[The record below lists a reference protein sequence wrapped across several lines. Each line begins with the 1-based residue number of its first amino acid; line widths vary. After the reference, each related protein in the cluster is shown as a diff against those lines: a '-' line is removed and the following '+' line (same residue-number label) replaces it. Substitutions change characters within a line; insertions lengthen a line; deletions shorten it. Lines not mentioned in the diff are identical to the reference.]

1 LVLGGNFPV
10 LSISIFFAV
19 VGAQHDQSRAA
30 VLSIV
35 LLVFTLGAFYA
46 QRRWLGRR
54 SYATVTGKGDSGLH
68 PPLPALVRRLA
79 YATALPWAVFT
90 LVIYSMILFGGFVET
105 WGPDHRFSLPHSA
118 AASPR
123 PAPPLRGRIRRRR
136 DRLRSALEGS
146 GLELLLDDP
155 RDRGRLGAL
164 DRGRRTP
171 HCLPA
176 GASAFPRQGGVRVR
190 HDAQLRDSRDRDRDQ
205 LHPGLQHAA
214 DRADRY
220 GDHPGHLLRLPQHAG
235 GRPRRHRVDDPDR
248 SKPG

>member
-1 LVLGGNFPV
+1 GGGWG
-10 LSISIFFAV
+10 
-19 VGAQHDQSRAA
+19 VGRSAPAPGG
-30 VLSIV
+30 
-35 LLVFTLGAFYA
+35 GARGF
-46 QRRWLGRR
+46 
-54 SYATVTGKGDSGLH
+54 H

-105 WGPDHRFSLPHSA
+105 WGRNHRFSLRHYA
-118 AASPR
+118 AAFAVDVTDFGLHWKGAAWNSFWTTLEIAAVS
-123 PAPPLRGRIRRRR
+123 APLTA
-136 DRLRSALEGS
+136 AL
-146 GLELLLDDP
+146 GLLTAYLLVRQRFRATDVLHI
-155 RDRGRLGAL
+155 LA
-164 DRGRRTP
+164 
-171 HCLPA
+171 A
-176 GASAFPRQGGVRVR
+176 GASAFPRQGGVGVR

-214 DRADRY
+214 DRADRH